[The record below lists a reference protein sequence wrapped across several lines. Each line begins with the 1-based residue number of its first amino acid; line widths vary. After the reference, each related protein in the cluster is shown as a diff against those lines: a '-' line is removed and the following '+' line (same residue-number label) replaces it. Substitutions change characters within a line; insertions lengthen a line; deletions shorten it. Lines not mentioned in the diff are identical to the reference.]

1 MAYRMY
7 EGYFMHVAAIRVA
20 TDPRAQTLS
29 PNVEPGQIVPVG
41 YVVRKDGTWHSFHFT
56 HYLARTGSDPTMLD
70 ELHRVWLVGAL
81 LAVGDALKRHDYFD
95 HAPELELLRHLR
107 NGVAHGN
114 TFRIDLTLLAKFPAH
129 NRLARIISDN
139 KTEFEI
145 TANLQD
151 KPVLFDFMG
160 PGDILDLFMSVSHYL
175 ERTGNGENA
184 RGNS

>member
-20 TDPRAQTLS
+20 TDPRAPTLS
-29 PNVEPGQIVPVG
+29 PNLKPGQIVPVG
-41 YVVRKDGTWHSFHFT
+41 YVVRKDSC
-56 HYLARTGSDPTMLD
+56 
-70 ELHRVWLVGAL
+70 LVGRSAF
-81 LAVGDALKRHDYFD
+81 GCRRC
-95 HAPELELLRHLR
+95 PEATRLFRSCSGTGIITPSAQR
-107 NGVAHGN
+107 RGHGN
-114 TFRIDLTLLAKFPAH
+114 TFRIDLTLIAEFPAH
-129 NRLARIISDN
+129 NRLARIMSDN

-151 KPVLFDFMG
+151 QPVLFDFMG
-160 PGDILDLFMSVSHYL
+160 LGDILDLFMSVSHYL